1 MKKRK
6 KEKKLPVLLLEDIP
20 NLGQRGEVVKVRP
33 GYFRYLVS
41 LGKVTLATKERLEGE
56 LKNMLLSSKIEER
69 KVKVESLKEEI
80 EKLVLEFKIKK
91 GEKGQI
97 FNPVTKEKIIKALE
111 EKGIEISRSQIELK
125 GKIEKEGEYEI
136 IINLGYDIKARL
148 KIKVIS

>member
-56 LKNMLLSSKIEER
+56 LKSMLLSSKIEER

-111 EKGIEISRSQIELK
+111 EKGIEISRSQIELR

-148 KIKVIS
+148 KIKVTS

>member
-56 LKNMLLSSKIEER
+56 LKSMLLSSKIEER

-80 EKLVLEFKIKK
+80 EKLVLEFKIK
-91 GEKGQI
+91 
-97 FNPVTKEKIIKALE
+97 ALE
-111 EKGIEISRSQIELK
+111 GKGIEISRSQIELK

-148 KIKVIS
+148 KIKVTS

>member
-56 LKNMLLSSKIEER
+56 LKSMLLSSKIEER

-111 EKGIEISRSQIELK
+111 EKGIKISRSQIELK

-148 KIKVIS
+148 KIKVTS